1 MRDLVRDVEG
11 PCPESPPASPSQ
23 TQFFI
28 ENISCEGLGEGGD
41 KNTQTASRDDL
52 FNMTSFFGGKFW
64 REVLVLNF
72 EV

>member
-1 MRDLVRDVEG
+1 MRDVEG

-41 KNTQTASRDDL
+41 KDKNTQTASRDDL
-52 FNMTSFFGGKFW
+52 FNMTSFLAGSFGGKF
-64 REVLVLNF
+64 
-72 EV
+72 